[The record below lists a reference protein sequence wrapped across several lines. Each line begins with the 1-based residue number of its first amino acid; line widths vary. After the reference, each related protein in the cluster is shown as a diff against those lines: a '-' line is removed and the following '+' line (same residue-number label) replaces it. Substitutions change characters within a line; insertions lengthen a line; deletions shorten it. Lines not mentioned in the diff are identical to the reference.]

1 MNTRN
6 NLIVFK
12 YKKCYYVNLRLR
24 LPNGGN
30 MKKILL
36 GFCLAALVL
45 PLFADDALVMPA
57 HVIRT
62 YLVGV
67 YANTA
72 KAYDNDGKK
81 QDLPN
86 GIDSIKAFNL
96 GAAVEYG
103 INDWVTAAVQWV
115 PGYNISSTIDG
126 TGMDKATLAD
136 TADLFVGT
144 KLQIVGPKAP
154 VQNESIRFAFAPGVK
169 IPLSKHDYEKEA
181 DNAKKGDNFLLSSAD
196 KHLFGIGGR
205 GFFDYVVNEM
215 VFLNLYSQFIYYPGS
230 IKAVDYSLEGYK
242 TVAGTQFKTSD
253 TSYDPSFKLGYD
265 FTLEF
270 EPHFNKML
278 NEGIEFEA
286 GLPFT
291 YTASPALNVSDDTYD
306 VYADTNASHLLTM
319 GPNVSLFFQKTFIPL
334 ELELGYTFPLLGK
347 NDTASDML
355 LLELKAYAKL

>member
-1 MNTRN
+1 
-6 NLIVFK
+6 
-12 YKKCYYVNLRLR
+12 
-24 LPNGGN
+24 
-30 MKKILL
+30 MKKIML
-36 GFCLAALVL
+36 GLCLAALVL
-45 PLFADDALVMPA
+45 PLFADDALVMPS

-67 YANTA
+67 YANIA

-86 GIDSIKAFNL
+86 GIDSIKVFNL

-103 INDWVTAAVQWV
+103 VNDWVTGAVQWV
-115 PGYNISSTIDG
+115 PGYNISSKIDG

-136 TADLFVGT
+136 SADLFVGA

-154 VQNESIRFAFAPGVK
+154 VQNDSVRLAFAPGIK
-169 IPLSKHDYEKEA
+169 IPLSKPDYEKEA
-181 DNAKKGDNFLLSSAD
+181 ENAGKGDNFLIQSAD

-215 VFLNLYSQFIYYPGS
+215 VFLNLYTQLIYYPAS
-230 IKAVDYSLEGYK
+230 IKAVDYSLTGYK
-242 TVAGTQFKTSD
+242 TVAGYRAGYHD
-253 TSYDPSFKLGYD
+253 ASYDPSFKLGYD

-278 NEGIEFEA
+278 NDSIEFEA

-291 YTASPALNVSDDTYD
+291 YTASPALSVSDDTYD
-306 VYADTNASHLLTM
+306 VYADQNPSHLLTM

-347 NDTASDML
+347 NDNASNLL

>member
-1 MNTRN
+1 
-6 NLIVFK
+6 
-12 YKKCYYVNLRLR
+12 
-24 LPNGGN
+24 

-36 GFCLAALVL
+36 GLCIAAFVL
-45 PLFADDALVMPA
+45 PLFADDALVMPS

-67 YANTA
+67 YANVPS
-72 KAYDNDGKK
+72 AYDNDGKK
-81 QDLPN
+81 QSLDDK
-86 GIDSIKAFNL
+86 ISVFNL

-103 INDWVTAAVQWV
+103 VNDWVTGAVQWV
-115 PGYNISSTIDG
+115 PGYNISSKIDNQ
-126 TGMDKATLAD
+126 DKATLAD
-136 TADLFVGT
+136 TADLFVGA

-154 VQNESIRFAFAPGVK
+154 VQNESIRFAIAPGIK
-169 IPLSKHDYEKEA
+169 IPLSKPDYETEFK
-181 DNAKKGDNFLLSSAD
+181 NYMSGDTYLGQSAD

-205 GFFDYVVNEM
+205 GFFDYIVNEM
-215 VFLNLYSQFIYYPGS
+215 VFLNLYTQLIYYPAS
-230 IKAVDYSLEGYK
+230 IKAVDHSLTDYG
-242 TVAGTQFKTSD
+242 TVYQVQNSGLPGAS
-253 TSYDPSFKLGYD
+253 SYDPSLKLGYD
-265 FTLEF
+265 LTLEF

-291 YTASPALNVSDDTYD
+291 YTASPGAKVSDDTYD
-306 VYADTNASHLLTM
+306 IYSDKTKAVYSETQASHLLTL

-347 NDTASDML
+347 NDNASNLL

>member
-1 MNTRN
+1 
-6 NLIVFK
+6 
-12 YKKCYYVNLRLR
+12 
-24 LPNGGN
+24 

-36 GFCLAALVL
+36 GLCIAAFAL
-45 PLFADDALVMPA
+45 PLFADDALVMPS

-67 YANTA
+67 YANVPSV
-72 KAYDNDGKK
+72 YDNDGKK
-81 QDLPN
+81 QSLDDKISL
-86 GIDSIKAFNL
+86 FNL

-115 PGYNISSTIDG
+115 PGYNISSKIDNV
-126 TGMDKATLAD
+126 DNATLAD
-136 TADLFVGT
+136 SADLFVGA

-154 VQNESIRFAFAPGVK
+154 VQNESIRFAFAPGIK
-169 IPLSKHDYEKEA
+169 IPLSKPDYAKEA
-181 DNAKKGDNFLLSSAD
+181 VNSATGDNFLVQSAD

-215 VFLNLYSQFIYYPGS
+215 VFLNLYSQLIFYPGS
-230 IKAVDYSLEGYK
+230 IKAVDKSLTDYG
-242 TVAGTQFKTSD
+242 TVAYVRGKGL
-253 TSYDPSFKLGYD
+253 TSYDPSFKYGYD

-291 YTASPALNVSDDTYD
+291 YTAAPALSVSGDELVQAYSDL
-306 VYADTNASHLLTM
+306 NASHLLTM

-347 NDTASDML
+347 NDNAANML
-355 LLELKAYAKL
+355 LLEIKAYAKF